1 MRAIQCACWLSKP
14 APALGY
20 ADRWQSKDRD
30 AAQPPRGSRTEGG
43 SPMRFESAISESPRT
58 LKHTFAATTVAVAV
72 ESVRRVLRERRRQ

>member
-1 MRAIQCACWLSKP
+1 MCLLAVETRTRTRVRRPVAVQGPRC
-14 APALGY
+14 G
-20 ADRWQSKDRD
+20 
-30 AAQPPRGSRTEGG
+30 AAPRGSRTEGG